1 MTEHFVAFRR
11 AFGKSLQFSAKEYDS
26 SFFRWNTEIIPFLLR
41 IEYFINQII
50 KDLTVVPILSS
61 HISMI
66 LRSVPSFDQ
75 RSHPCQFFFLVDLAV
90 NATRPVSS
98 SNAFTV
104 LPFSSSESFLA
115 YSAASAMSRNVRVVS
130 PKVMR

>member
-50 KDLTVVPILSS
+50 KDLTVVPILFPA
-61 HISMI
+61 HI
-66 LRSVPSFDQ
+66 D
-75 RSHPCQFFFLVDLAV
+75 DLAQ
-90 NATRPVSS
+90 RPVFLTRVRIHVNSS
-98 SNAFTV
+98 FW
-104 LPFSSSESFLA
+104 LIW
-115 YSAASAMSRNVRVVS
+115 R
-130 PKVMR
+130 